1 MTREQIVPP
10 ADAPGTPGAR
20 LRARIAQRNA
30 LLVPGCGN
38 ALTARVAQDLGY
50 EAVYVTGAGVTNM
63 YLGLPDL
70 SFVSLT
76 QLVEHVAAISDVTSV
91 PVIVDA
97 DTGFGNAV
105 NAGHAVR
112 ALERAGATC
121 IQIEDQVFPKRC
133 GHFDGKEVVPTAEFV
148 TKIAAAVDARRS
160 ADTLI
165 MARTDAIACTGFD
178 DALDRAHRALEAGA
192 DCLFIE
198 GPRNAEEIRAIPQRA
213 GAPVLLNLV
222 YGGNTPIL
230 GQPELAEMGYAM
242 VLYANAALQAA
253 LTGMQRVMGHVLRT
267 GSIDGV
273 LDDIATFD
281 ERQRIVGK
289 PHYDALERRYAVD
302 E

>member
-1 MTREQIVPP
+1 MAEST
-10 ADAPGTPGAR
+10 GAI
-20 LRARIAQRNA
+20 LRARIARRDGM
-30 LLVPGCGN
+30 LVPGCPN
-38 ALTARVAQDLGY
+38 ALTARIAEDLGF
-50 EAVYVTGAGVTNM
+50 EAVYVTGAGVTNT

-76 QLVEHVAAISDVTSV
+76 QLADHVGAIRDATTV
-91 PVIVDA
+91 PIIVDA

-112 ALERAGATC
+112 VLERAGANC

-133 GHFDGKEVVPTAEFV
+133 GHFDGKEVVPTLEFV
-148 TKIAAAVDARRS
+148 TKIRAAVEARRS
-160 ADTLI
+160 DDTLI

-178 DALDRAHRALEAGA
+178 DAMDRAARAVEAGA

-198 GPRNAEEIRAIPQRA
+198 GPRNAEEIRAIPAQA
-213 GAPVLLNLV
+213 GAPALLNLV

-230 GQPELAEMGYAM
+230 GQAELADMGYAM

-253 LTGMQRVMGHVLRT
+253 VTGMQRVLGHIHDTR
-267 GSIDGV
+267 SIAGV
-273 LDDIATFD
+273 VDQVATFA
-281 ERQRIVGK
+281 ERQRLVDK
-289 PHYDALERRYAVD
+289 PRYDALEQRYAT